1 MNEEPGVPFDD
12 VLTQLLEECRLAPVE
27 PPNGKRAA
35 PTPEGRDVRRV
46 LELFY
51 EGSYARCTEEIEALS
66 PPACDDLRVT
76 ALRSACRA
84 MVSGRVQPAIAAC
97 LELLGSAERQ
107 PDLYGILGTLLFR
120 VKQRGEAHA
129 AFRRGLGLAPEHPG
143 LRAGLARLGVRRD
156 PTLPFL
162 PRSHAANRVLGHVR
176 SWLRLP

>member
-1 MNEEPGVPFDD
+1 MNEQPGIPFDD
-12 VLTQLLEECRLAPVE
+12 VLTQLLEECRPAPVE
-27 PPNGKRAA
+27 QPSDTRAA
-35 PTPEGRDVRRV
+35 HTPERRDVRRI

-51 EGSYARCTEEIEALS
+51 EGSYARCTQEIEALP

-143 LRAGLARLGVRRD
+143 LRAGLARLGVRRE

-162 PRSHAANRVLGHVR
+162 PRSHPANRVLGHVR
-176 SWLRLP
+176 TWLRLP